1 MQGLIDKPIIS
12 ADSHITEPPEV
23 YKGRVSRRFAETAPK
38 LQRTPEGGDVFV
50 IDGMADPFPITLASG
65 AGLRGQALADR
76 ANARL
81 DQCFVGGWDPKQRLL
96 DQDQDGIHGEVIYPS
111 LGMFLCNH
119 PDLDYKTEM
128 FRAYNEWLAEFCSV
142 APDRLIGLG
151 QTSMAT
157 PEQGIRD
164 LEAIKKQGMR
174 GVMMPGYPQ
183 VEDYDSPI
191 YDDFWAAAIELK
203 LPLSF
208 HILTYKDGLGKAR
221 GPKVNAFMA
230 IIRGNQDII
239 GTLIFSGVFERHPG
253 LKVVCAE
260 ADAGWVPH
268 FMYRMDHAMEHN
280 PWTAG
285 KQTLARRPSEY
296 FRENIYLTFQDDII
310 ALKLKD
316 FFNKQRMMWA
326 SDFPHLDSTY
336 PDSQKLLR
344 EQTADLS
351 KEEKTWLLH
360 DNVAGL
366 YELNEAEQPIIHA
379 SR

>member
-1 MQGLIDKPIIS
+1 VAPIIDKPIIS
-12 ADSHITEPPEV
+12 ADSHITEPPSL
-23 YKGRVSRRFAETAPK
+23 YQGRVPKKFADTAPR
-38 LQRTPEGGDVFV
+38 LHRTDTGGEVIL

-76 ANARL
+76 ANAKL
-81 DQCFVGGWDPKQRLL
+81 EECFAGGWDPKQRLK
-96 DQDQDGIHGEVIYPS
+96 DQDHDGIHGEVIYPS

-119 PDLDYKTEM
+119 PDMEYKTAM
-128 FRAYNEWLAEFCSV
+128 FAAYNDWLAEYCSV
-142 APDRLIGLG
+142 ARDRLIGLG
-151 QTSMAT
+151 QTAMES

-164 LEAIKKQGMR
+164 LETIKRMGLK
-174 GVMMPGYPQ
+174 GVMMPGYPEI
-183 VEDYDSPI
+183 EDYDSPI
-191 YDDFWAAAIELK
+191 YDDFWAAAAEMD

-221 GPKVNAFMA
+221 GPKVNAFMS

-239 GTLIFSGVFERHPG
+239 GTMIFSGVFERHPT

-268 FMYRMDHAMEHN
+268 YMYRMDHALERN

-285 KQTLARRPSEY
+285 KSTLQRSPSHY
-296 FRENIYLTFQDDII
+296 FRENIYLTFQDDLI

-336 PDSQKLLR
+336 PHSQSLLA
-344 EQTADLS
+344 EQTAGLS
-351 KEEKTWLLH
+351 QQEKTWLLH

-366 YELNEAEQPIIHA
+366 YGLN
-379 SR
+379 